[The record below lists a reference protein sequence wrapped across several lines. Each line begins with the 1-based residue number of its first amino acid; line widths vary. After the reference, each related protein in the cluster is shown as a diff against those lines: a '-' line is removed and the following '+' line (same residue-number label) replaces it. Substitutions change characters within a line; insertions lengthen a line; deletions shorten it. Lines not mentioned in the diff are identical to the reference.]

1 MKNRIISC
9 ALLLAFAVLVLASCG
24 SSKNTFET
32 FFVSVKKF
40 DTDKLESCVSQ
51 DSADYFETVK
61 GYIGALSEE
70 QAEIVKTLYSYV
82 GYSYKTEAADDASSF
97 DITLT
102 YVDVYALMDTVEENR
117 AVGIGTASDYI
128 GEIIKGGGLPG
139 KYVKKADVTVYIA
152 QDGKINLGNSTEN
165 KMLTYYLGLDAFL
178 RWYSNQR

>member
-9 ALLLAFAVLVLASCG
+9 ALLLAFVVLALSSCG
-24 SSKNTFET
+24 GKNTFET

-40 DTDKLESCVSQ
+40 DTGKMESCISQ
-51 DSADYFETVK
+51 DSSDYFETVK
-61 GYIGALSEE
+61 GYINGLSEE
-70 QAEIVKTLYSYV
+70 QTEIVKTLYSYV
-82 GYSYKTEAADDASSF
+82 GYAYKTEAASDASSF

-102 YVDVYALMDTVEENR
+102 YVDFYAIMNTVDENR

-128 GEIIKGGGLPG
+128 SEIINGGGLSS

-165 KMLTYYLGLDAFL
+165 KMLTYYLGFDVFL